1 MAKKEKMKIVVG
13 QEPSTTVLEEYKKT
27 LDLLDAYDHNTL
39 IRPEGT
45 YYDGYESLEE
55 AAAEILY
62 MLVKESSKDKFHM
75 QDAAIGFLKFLDLNN
90 ALFINEEKRI
100 SDTLLIALIMMID
113 KSREE
118 EKETI
123 INLVINC
130 LL

>member
-27 LDLLDAYDHNTL
+27 LDLLDAYDHNKL

-100 SDTLLIALIMMID
+100 SDTFLIALIMMID

>member
-27 LDLLDAYDHNTL
+27 LDLLDAYDHNTQ

>member
-27 LDLLDAYDHNTL
+27 LDLLDAYDHNKL

-55 AAAEILY
+55 AEAVILY

-75 QDAAIGFLKFLDLNN
+75 QDAAIGFL
-90 ALFINEEKRI
+90 
-100 SDTLLIALIMMID
+100 
-113 KSREE
+113 
-118 EKETI
+118 
-123 INLVINC
+123 
-130 LL
+130 